1 METKLRAL
9 DQAHHRMV
17 ERHVKCLVKFDKIC
31 TGFPKYTG
39 SCEQRVLFLLVV
51 LNVHFLQKQRYI
63 HQHGFCLIPR
73 VNKNG

>member
-17 ERHVKCLVKFDKIC
+17 KRHVTCLVKFDKIC
-31 TGFPKYTG
+31 TGFPKHTS

-51 LNVHFLQKQRYI
+51 LNVHFLKKTEIYPSTWFLFDSESQ
-63 HQHGFCLIPR
+63 
-73 VNKNG
+73 